1 MKKHLFAAVLVLLAG
16 AGLFLIG
23 CESLNGPSAAPESS
37 LSLTES
43 FDVTSLES
51 QAALLKSAGVN
62 TDSANAF
69 FVLRWSRGLGRFASS
84 DTVLGHASAVA
95 YEQPT
100 TLRDRTA
107 VGLDMGAVAVAIS
120 GSKYELP
127 KLTGAAFGVRYG
139 LFGGPRGCPQGPL
152 GGHGGPPKMRDG
164 RGGPRGGI
172 RGDSLRQQL
181 TIVNIPFVGGGA
193 YQFDVT
199 GSDKVAAMTLGINA
213 PVKLVQITGF
223 ADKDSIDGTKD
234 LTITWDGDNAA
245 NNTVLVLAPAPKP
258 RRFGDHSGPPPT
270 PPTPVFYRVES
281 AAGSYTITAQA
292 LQSLLSQS
300 NANAINVHLSQ
311 GTLQESTDAS
321 LGKILVS
328 AGADDKVL
336 LLVK

>member
-1 MKKHLFAAVLVLLAG
+1 MKKHLLVSGFALLVG
-16 AGLFLIG
+16 AGLFSIG
-23 CESLNGPSAAPESS
+23 CESLNGPNSATDSS
-37 LSLTES
+37 LSLMES

-51 QAALLKSAGVN
+51 QTALLKSAGVN

-69 FVLRWSRGLGRFASS
+69 FVLRWSRGLGRFESS

-127 KLTGAAFGVRYG
+127 KLTSAAFGVRYG

-164 RGGPRGGI
+164 RGGPRGGM

-181 TIVNIPFVGGGA
+181 TIVNVPFVGGGA
-193 YQFDVT
+193 YQFEVT
-199 GSDKVAAMTLGINA
+199 GSDKVAAMALGINA
-213 PVKLVQITGF
+213 PAKLVQITGF

-234 LTITWDGDNAA
+234 LTITWDGDHAA

-258 RRFGDHSGPPPT
+258 GRHSGPPPT

-311 GTLQESTDAS
+311 GTLKESTDAS